1 MADNSPMTLGSFEE
15 LVEAARAQPEGQRF
29 LFVFV
34 KAELPGGSSQAET
47 ARFEAGRGGALV
59 PVMYADKGRYEV
71 TDFRSL
77 VAEAEHTGETLGQG
91 EMESD
96 WDIVIV
102 GCLGGFGE
110 REPGA
115 TETEQALN
123 ELRAAI
129 RTGRSLAAF
138 AAFDRDGTP
147 VNFQ

>member
-1 MADNSPMTLGSFEE
+1 MTDDSTLTLDSFEA

-29 LFVFV
+29 LFVFL
-34 KAELPGGSSQAET
+34 KAELPGGSSDAQAE
-47 ARFEAGRGGALV
+47 RFEAGEGGALV

-71 TDFRSL
+71 SDFNSL
-77 VAEAEHTGETLGQG
+77 VAEAQHTAETLGQDDMDG
-91 EMESD
+91 A

-115 TETEQALN
+115 LETEQALD

-129 RTGRSLAAF
+129 RTGRSLARF

-147 VNFQ
+147 VRFH